1 MPCRGL
7 QISAPIAFDRQ
18 IRGARFPIS
27 PDRRTSSARSVA
39 MGRSS
44 VHPLASYLG
53 ACARLAGL
61 ALACFLAYDIRLY
74 AIKEYGRII
83 HEFDPWFNFRATQY
97 LADNGWAKFSTWF
110 DYMSWYPLGR
120 PVGTTI
126 YPGMQVTAVSI
137 WRALS
142 ALGDSYRMS
151 LNDVCV
157 FFPAW
162 FGAVAT
168 LLVAFLTAECSGS
181 GTSAVVAA
189 LVMSIIPAHTMRS
202 VGGGY
207 DNESLAVTAMC
218 LTFFAWV
225 RALRTRRSWPVGAL
239 AGLCYVYMV
248 AAWGGYVF
256 VLNMIGLHAAV
267 IVLVGKFDS
276 SAHKAYSLFWIVGT
290 LGAIQFPVVGL
301 APIKSA
307 EQLGPMCVFLGYQAL
322 ALAEFL
328 VKRARKTGPE
338 AWRIRLR
345 VYTTCAGCVFAL
357 ALCLAPT
364 GWFGPLSV
372 RVRGLF
378 IKHTKTGN
386 PLVDSV
392 AEHQP
397 GSADAYFRYL
407 HYPFYVAPV
416 GFCVAVAHFFSD
428 ERSAAALFLP
438 LYAAVAYYFAN
449 RMVRLIIF
457 LGPIASSLTGIAV
470 GYALDDIFATAHWQL
485 AGAQRLEDGEEE
497 DERDEQRDDERD
509 KRDDKKK
516 PSSAAR
522 GRPGRGGRR
531 RKTSSTS
538 LAGLL
543 DANVARPLRAAWR
556 SPSIRRGRAAVF
568 VAAMLVLSRR
578 LEGFWEYSHDMARG
592 MSQPSVMF
600 KGQLNDGRTVIVK
613 DYVEAYHWLRD
624 NTPEDARV
632 MAWWDYGYQI
642 AGIANRTSIADGNT
656 WNHEH
661 IANLART
668 MTATEE
674 KAHRVIRHLADYV
687 LVWAGGGADDMAKS
701 PHLFRIGKSIG
712 HDTGT
717 VDMHEIQ
724 SKFGVDQ
731 YGRPT
736 PLMAQSLLFK
746 LVSFQGQVSEERF
759 KEVYTSKYRKVRI
772 YQVVN
777 VSEKSKKWAA
787 DPENRLCD
795 APGSWYC
802 PGQYPPALAKFTGII
817 KPAYEM
823 PEFAK
828 RRIEERE
835 KIAAKA
841 KAEKAEMAEKAA
853 KAEAEKA
860 EAEESAEG
868 QRGAKEEL

>member
-1 MPCRGL
+1 
-7 QISAPIAFDRQ
+7 
-18 IRGARFPIS
+18 
-27 PDRRTSSARSVA
+27 
-39 MGRSS
+39 MG
-44 VHPLASYLG
+44 
-53 ACARLAGL
+53 
-61 ALACFLAYDIRLY
+61 
-74 AIKEYGRII
+74 
-83 HEFDPWFNFRATQY
+83 
-97 LADNGWAKFSTWF
+97 
-110 DYMSWYPLGR
+110 
-120 PVGTTI
+120 
-126 YPGMQVTAVSI
+126 
-137 WRALS
+137 
-142 ALGDSYRMS
+142 

-328 VKRARKTGPE
+328 VKRAQKTGPE

-497 DERDEQRDDERD
+497 DERDEQRDD
-509 KRDDKKK
+509 
-516 PSSAAR
+516 AR
-522 GRPGRGGRR
+522 GWTFERPIATERAEEVRR
-531 RKTSSTS
+531 SGEIGNRAPRICRSNAIGAEICKPRHGISPAASPPPRARERHRRNRRSNRRCPRRFRNAATLPFSRLKT
-538 LAGLL
+538 
-543 DANVARPLRAAWR
+543 RAK
-556 SPSIRRGRAAVF
+556 
-568 VAAMLVLSRR
+568 LSRV
-578 LEGFWEYSHDMARG
+578 L
-592 MSQPSVMF
+592 
-600 KGQLNDGRTVIVK
+600 
-613 DYVEAYHWLRD
+613 
-624 NTPEDARV
+624 
-632 MAWWDYGYQI
+632 
-642 AGIANRTSIADGNT
+642 IAD
-656 WNHEH
+656 
-661 IANLART
+661 
-668 MTATEE
+668 
-674 KAHRVIRHLADYV
+674 
-687 LVWAGGGADDMAKS
+687 
-701 PHLFRIGKSIG
+701 
-712 HDTGT
+712 
-717 VDMHEIQ
+717 
-724 SKFGVDQ
+724 
-731 YGRPT
+731 
-736 PLMAQSLLFK
+736 
-746 LVSFQGQVSEERF
+746 
-759 KEVYTSKYRKVRI
+759 
-772 YQVVN
+772 
-777 VSEKSKKWAA
+777 
-787 DPENRLCD
+787 
-795 APGSWYC
+795 
-802 PGQYPPALAKFTGII
+802 
-817 KPAYEM
+817 
-823 PEFAK
+823 
-828 RRIEERE
+828 
-835 KIAAKA
+835 
-841 KAEKAEMAEKAA
+841 
-853 KAEAEKA
+853 
-860 EAEESAEG
+860 
-868 QRGAKEEL
+868 